1 MSVSEDSAASALYR
15 RGAPEIMPSR
25 DKWEAL
31 RRVFARIAAF
41 VLHVLVLAF
50 FVLGPVFKA
59 PPVEPPVIPI
69 ELVLEAPPK
78 KAERPPRARPEP
90 ALQPQPKA
98 SPQPQPDVPHLESG
112 GSPELASGAPAAAKA
127 AKAAA
132 PPAEAQPEQKPAAAQ
147 PAPSEA
153 PAAPAAQPAAPAL
166 QPVEPL
172 PPEPPAE
179 AISGAKPPPPRAA
192 KGQAPRVPPAAPASA
207 NTPPQVASLP
217 PTRAA
222 PTPPAAAPA
231 GPAVSELSAPK
242 WSDSE
247 RRGEGGGDR
256 YLNALRDAIVGNL
269 IYPASAHGLSGIAK
283 YEIVLNRQGVML
295 KVVQVQTTGIPALD
309 RAGMDAI
316 QNTMPFQPLPLRI
329 VANPVFILATLY
341 IGPEGVQ
348 SP

>member
-1 MSVSEDSAASALYR
+1 VSVSEDSADGAFNWG
-15 RGAPEIMPSR
+15 GAPEIMPSR
-25 DKWEAL
+25 DKWEGL
-31 RRVFARIAAF
+31 RRAFARFAAF
-41 VLHVLVLAF
+41 VLHALVLAF

-69 ELVLEAPPK
+69 DLVLEAPPK

-90 ALQPQPKA
+90 APQPQPKA

-112 GSPELASGAPAAAKA
+112 GSPELTSGAPAAP
-127 AKAAA
+127 KAAA
-132 PPAEAQPEQKPAAAQ
+132 APAEAQPEQKPAPAQ

-153 PAAPAAQPAAPAL
+153 PAAPAAQAPAPAL

-179 AISGAKPPPPRAA
+179 ALSGAKPPPPTAA
-192 KGQAPRVPPAAPASA
+192 KGQAARVPPAAPASA

-222 PTPPAAAPA
+222 PRPPAAAPA
-231 GPAVSELSAPK
+231 GPATSELSAPK

-256 YLNALRDAIVGNL
+256 YLNALRDAIMGNL
-269 IYPASAHGLSGIAK
+269 IYPASAHGLTGIAK
-283 YEIVLNRQGVML
+283 YEIVMNRQGVML
-295 KVVQVQTTGIPALD
+295 KVALVQTTGIPALD

-316 QNTMPFQPLPLRI
+316 ENTMPFQPLPLRI
-329 VANPVFILATLY
+329 VGKQVFILATLY
-341 IGPEGVQ
+341 IGP
-348 SP
+348 

>member
-1 MSVSEDSAASALYR
+1 M
-15 RGAPEIMPSR
+15 IPSR

-31 RRVFARIAAF
+31 RRAFARFAAL

-50 FVLGPVFKA
+50 FVLGPVWTV

-69 ELVLEAPPK
+69 ELVLEAPPMK
-78 KAERPPRARPEP
+78 VERPPRARPEP
-90 ALQPQPKA
+90 APQPQPKA
-98 SPQPQPDVPHLESG
+98 SPEPQPDVPHLESG
-112 GSPELASGAPAAAKA
+112 GSPELTSGAPAEPKA
-127 AKAAA
+127 ASL
-132 PPAEAQPEQKPAAAQ
+132 PAEAQAEQKPAPAQ
-147 PAPSEA
+147 PASSEA
-153 PAAPAAQPAAPAL
+153 PAASAAQAPAPAL
-166 QPVEPL
+166 PAVEPL

-179 AISGAKPPPPRAA
+179 AISGAKPPPPTAA
-192 KGQAPRVPPAAPASA
+192 KGQAARVPPAAPASA

-217 PTRAA
+217 PARTAPRPPTAA
-222 PTPPAAAPA
+222 PV
-231 GPAVSELSAPK
+231 GPAMNELSAPK

-256 YLNALRDAIVGNL
+256 YLNALRDAIVSNL
-269 IYPASAHGLSGIAK
+269 IYPASAHGKAGIAK
-283 YEIVLNRQGVML
+283 YEIVMNRQGVML

-329 VANPVFILATLY
+329 VRSPVFILATLY
-341 IGPEGVQ
+341 IGPDGVR

>member
-1 MSVSEDSAASALYR
+1 VSLSEDSAASTFYR
-15 RGAPEIMPSR
+15 GGGPEIMPSR
-25 DKWEAL
+25 DKWEGW
-31 RRVFARIAAF
+31 RRAFARFAAV
-41 VLHVLVLAF
+41 VLHVLMLAL

-59 PPVEPPVIPI
+59 PPAEPPVIPI

-112 GSPELASGAPAAAKA
+112 GSPELTSGAPAAAKA

-132 PPAEAQPEQKPAAAQ
+132 PPAEAQPEQKPAPAQ

-153 PAAPAAQPAAPAL
+153 SAAPAAQAPAPAL

-172 PPEPPAE
+172 PPKPPSE
-179 AISGAKPPPPRAA
+179 TMSSAKPPPPKAG
-192 KGQAPRVPPAAPASA
+192 KGQAARALPAAPANA

-222 PTPPAAAPA
+222 PRPPAAAPA
-231 GPAVSELSAPK
+231 GPAGSELSAPK

-269 IYPASAHGLSGIAK
+269 IYPASARGMAGVAK
-283 YEIVLNRQGVML
+283 YEIVMNRQGVML
-295 KVVQVQTTGIPALD
+295 KVALVQTTGIPALD

-316 QNTMPFQPLPLRI
+316 ENTMPFQPLPLRV
-329 VANPVFILATLY
+329 VADRVFILATLY
-341 IGPEGVQ
+341 IGPQGARG
-348 SP
+348 P